1 MLCGLYGS
9 LYRKIRRLPQ
19 GPVKIIFV
27 SILLFVIVRGFAV
40 ADPFDLLLPLWAIVL
55 ITMLVDCADTVGQ
68 DMATVLLPARSD
80 ASISVLHASALR

>member
-1 MLCGLYGS
+1 M
-9 LYRKIRRLPQ
+9 
-19 GPVKIIFV
+19 
-27 SILLFVIVRGFAV
+27 LFVIVRGFAV